1 MSWIENGPVSTPPGR
16 IAAVAAAA
24 LVSTA
29 ALSLAFSFHAVWR
42 GPGRSALADADQS
55 DISQAV
61 PAKPIVEIPSA
72 PPPPAAVN
80 AAPTNAAEGREEE
93 ADDSNAIAART
104 AEVQAA
110 QSQPAK
116 PPADI
121 DQILTSPQE
130 KPQAPVDEGAGK
142 TDVPF

>member
-1 MSWIENGPVSTPPGR
+1 MEWIENGPVSTPPGR
-16 IAAVAAAA
+16 VAAGAAV
-24 LVSTA
+24 LIVSAA
-29 ALSLAFSFHAVWR
+29 ALSLAFGFHAVWR
-42 GPGRSALADADQS
+42 GPGRSDLSDADQS

-61 PAKPIVEIPSA
+61 PAKPIVEIPQA
-72 PPPPAAVN
+72 PPPQAEVN
-80 AAPTNAAEGREEE
+80 AAPVNAVADKDEE